1 MSSSSK
7 LFFEIQG
14 TTLCQEELAER
25 IEKNIRDREAVYALY
40 DLKKIAPFD
49 LLDIQDESQFLQFY
63 LKAILRTWAIDIN
76 DFSIPRK
83 PGFVGAA
90 ELVLKKTLWKLLKF
104 YTFRLFSQQ
113 REFNSQVSYTL
124 AAIHKDYT
132 ARVYT
137 LQKQI
142 LALKDKV
149 NNP

>member
-1 MSSSSK
+1 VAAARVDH
-7 LFFEIQG
+7 LNRQFGNVFAEPIQRAAG
-14 TTLCQEELAER
+14 QHAPTGR
-25 IEKNIRDREAVYALY
+25 RREPQLGV
-40 DLKKIAPFD
+40 
-49 LLDIQDESQFLQFY
+49 
-63 LKAILRTWAIDIN
+63 
-76 DFSIPRK
+76 
-83 PGFVGAA
+83 VGAA